1 MTGPSSPEWPHVI
14 MSASRPRPNS
24 RRAPLAARESLESK
38 MEDFTEL
45 REFSRTGQHEKP
57 RDLKLKPQNLTQQ
70 EFYEMSRKQQNLKMY
85 KAIYP
90 VVKQMFSEWHTLT
103 STLRSLERRIEI
115 LQLHQDIE
123 DRDRSLVAVST
134 VGGDLPVRHYY
145 RHEYDQVDGCVL
157 SRGHGSQV

>member
-1 MTGPSSPEWPHVI
+1 MRG
-14 MSASRPRPNS
+14 SRPRPNS
-24 RRAPLAARESLESK
+24 RRAPLAARESLESR

-45 REFSRTGQHEKP
+45 REFRSHHEKP
-57 RDLKLKPQNLTQQ
+57 RDLKLKPQNLSQQ

-115 LQLHQDIE
+115 LQLHQE
-123 DRDRSLVAVST
+123 QC
-134 VGGDLPVRHYY
+134 Y
-145 RHEYDQVDGCVL
+145 HE
-157 SRGHGSQV
+157 

>member
-1 MTGPSSPEWPHVI
+1 MRG
-14 MSASRPRPNS
+14 SRPRPNS
-24 RRAPLAARESLESK
+24 RRAPLAARESLESR

-45 REFSRTGQHEKP
+45 REFRSHYEKP
-57 RDLKLKPQNLTQQ
+57 RDLKLKPQNLSQQ

-115 LQLHQDIE
+115 LQLHQDQCC
-123 DRDRSLVAVST
+123 
-134 VGGDLPVRHYY
+134 H
-145 RHEYDQVDGCVL
+145 H
-157 SRGHGSQV
+157 

>member
-45 REFSRTGQHEKP
+45 REFSRTGLHEKP

-103 STLRSLERRIEI
+103 STLRSLLE
-115 LQLHQDIE
+115 LHQDIE
-123 DRDRSLVAVST
+123 DRWMAASSA
-134 VGGDLPVRHYY
+134 GGKGLRYEVPYF
-145 RHEYDQVDGCVL
+145 
-157 SRGHGSQV
+157 